1 MQNVP
6 FDDQVPLW
14 LDCDPGHDD
23 AFAILL
29 AAHHPRLRLLGVS
42 TVHGNASLERTT
54 ANAGRVLTAIS
65 RTDVL
70 VYPGAAKPF
79 SRKAVHAADIHGAS
93 GLDGTDLLP
102 EATSPPIT
110 HVTAIVA
117 MRGAL
122 LAQPRGTAWLVAT
135 GALTNVALLFATF
148 PEVAG
153 HIKGLSIMGG
163 AIGGGFTS
171 APLGKVEGDSERSGN
186 VTRWAEFNIY
196 CDPEAAQSIF
206 SDEVL
211 IPKTTLIPLDVT
223 HQVLVTQEV
232 RQQVLERSGTTATP
246 SLDLRQ
252 MFYELLMFFAHT
264 YSAKF
269 GISAGPPLHD
279 PIAVAVL
286 FWDCSEEDLEFD
298 DREGE
303 RWQVRTVTEGIH
315 SDMEQERKQL
325 GRTVAIKVDKGT
337 PGVRIPRGLDIQRF
351 WSILVECLS
360 RAEAKIAA

>member
-1 MQNVP
+1 MNFQ
-6 FDDQVPLW
+6 
-14 LDCDPGHDD
+14 
-23 AFAILL
+23 
-29 AAHHPRLRLLGVS
+29 
-42 TVHGNASLERTT
+42 
-54 ANAGRVLTAIS
+54 
-65 RTDVL
+65 
-70 VYPGAAKPF
+70 
-79 SRKAVHAADIHGAS
+79 
-93 GLDGTDLLP
+93 
-102 EATSPPIT
+102 
-110 HVTAIVA
+110 
-117 MRGAL
+117 
-122 LAQPRGTAWLVAT
+122 
-135 GALTNVALLFATF
+135 
-148 PEVAG
+148 
-153 HIKGLSIMGG
+153 
-163 AIGGGFTS
+163 
-171 APLGKVEGDSERSGN
+171 
-186 VTRWAEFNIY
+186 